1 MCYNKAMDDE
11 YLKDYIKKEAELEE
25 PEQKETVPEEAQ
37 PEEEKPKK
45 KKRLFGFSK
54 DDEQDEPEQEETE
67 PEEEQPEEEK
77 PKKKKKRKF
86 GFSNVLIILYLL
98 AHIAY
103 TAWMFTDNWVH
114 ALLWLFVTIVELAV
128 FSVIMKTQKKVYL
141 LGRFLSLIFI
151 LVLLFNTAFSAF
163 MLFTCE
169 DRNTDGADYLLVM
182 GFGLEDNQMTEI
194 LTLRCDKAIE
204 YMQKNP
210 QSTAV
215 LCGGITKGSNIS
227 EAAAMKR
234 YMQKAGIAERRLIVE
249 DSSTNTETNISYAK
263 KLITSGSK
271 IVVVSSDYHIHRIRQ
286 VCRKAGLAVKG
297 VPANTPYLQL
307 PDKLM
312 WEKIKLIR
320 LLMSN

>member
-1 MCYNKAMDDE
+1 MWYNKTMDDE
-11 YLKDYIKKEAELEE
+11 YLKDYIKKEE
-25 PEQKETVPEEAQ
+25 Q
-37 PEEEKPKK
+37 PEEE
-45 KKRLFGFSK
+45 
-54 DDEQDEPEQEETE
+54 EIEET
-67 PEEEQPEEEK
+67 PQEEEK

-86 GFSNVLIILYLL
+86 GFSNVLIILYML

-114 ALLWLFVTIVELAV
+114 ALLWLFVTLVELAV
-128 FSVIMKTQKKVYL
+128 FSVILKTQKKVYL
-141 LGRFLSLIFI
+141 LGRLLSLIFI

-163 MLFTCE
+163 MLFTSE
-169 DRNTDGADYLLVM
+169 DRNTDGADYVLVM
-182 GFGLEDNQMTEI
+182 GFGLEDNKMTEI

-204 YMQKNP
+204 YMQRNP
-210 QSTAV
+210 QCTAV
-215 LCGGITKGSNIS
+215 LCGGITKGSTIS
-227 EAAAMKR
+227 EALAMKQ
-234 YMQKAGIAERRLIVE
+234 YIMKAGIAEKRLIVE

-263 KLITSGSK
+263 KLITTGSK
-271 IVVVSSDYHIHRIRQ
+271 IVVISSDYHIHRIRQ

-297 VPANTPYLQL
+297 VAANTPYLQL